1 MEHLFRPIDAAEGAH
16 SFLFGTLRASV
27 CPSRFSASTPMQAS
41 RPNCGTEI
49 APGKSKV
56 SK

>member
-1 MEHLFRPIDAAEGAH
+1 MEHLFCAIDAAEGAH